1 MSNPGNEPMSG
12 GLMHGGPMN
21 GGVTLSDVIRLALP
35 FGTVVATRGVLPSRP
50 VNWVVVLSD
59 WNELAGQ
66 VKSNDVV
73 VVPAGLQKQVNAG
86 QLQTYLQELAAHM
99 VVAVTF
105 FRAVPGLVTE
115 TAAKLAL
122 PLLILPQDSSLRSV
136 QRAIAALLL
145 DWQAQTTE
153 RGMQLYRQLSELS
166 RDGKGLDAM
175 AELMSKLT
183 GKIVLIQDKRLEI
196 RALAI
201 PAGDQDDISPLL
213 QLLEQREHLPPALR
227 NREVAARMAQ
237 NSRTGQSFWQQLLPI
252 ETMGRMISPIIS
264 GDRARGS
271 VSVVG
276 PGDELDLLDTLVAEH
291 GAAAAALEMARDKA
305 ISEAQK
311 ALRGD
316 FLEGLL
322 AGKTAPNEIERL
334 ERRLDHDTKHPHAV
348 ITYSWGAGE
357 NFSLRRLETAVNW
370 LLSSHNRPALVHI
383 YGGDHV
389 SVFQSLRGEN
399 DLNTVQEFDRRLRE
413 HLQGEYPQATLY
425 SGFSGPANTLY
436 DWADFHDHALQA
448 LRLGE
453 RLGLNSL
460 VEYNSLGV
468 YQLLQ
473 QIEQLPA
480 VKTFCEEIIGPL
492 AEYDQRQRGNL
503 VQTID
508 AYFNFHGNVSQ
519 TAEALFVHR
528 NTLLY
533 RLERIQELTGQD
545 LNQADMRLALQLALR
560 LWNLRR

>member
-1 MSNPGNEPMSG
+1 MNSPANDPLSG
-12 GLMHGGPMN
+12 S
-21 GGVTLSDVIRLALP
+21 VTLSDVIRLALP

-59 WNELAGQ
+59 WKDLAGQ
-66 VKSNDVV
+66 VKTNDVV
-73 VVPAGLQKQVNAG
+73 VVPAGLQKQVKAD
-86 QLQTYLQELAAHM
+86 QLRARLQELAEHM
-99 VVAVTF
+99 VVAITF
-105 FRAVPGLVTE
+105 FRTVPDSVTK
-115 TAAKLAL
+115 TAAKFAL
-122 PLLILPQDSSLRSV
+122 PLLILPEDSNLREV
-136 QRAIAALLL
+136 QRSIAALLL
-145 DWQAQTTE
+145 DRQAQTTE

-175 AELMSKLT
+175 AELMAKLT
-183 GKIVLIQDKRLEI
+183 GKTVVIQDKRLEI
-196 RALAI
+196 RALAV
-201 PAGDQDDISPLL
+201 PTGDQEDISPLL
-213 QLLEQREHLPPALR
+213 HVLEQREHLPPALR
-227 NREVAARMAQ
+227 NREVAARVAQ

-252 ETMGRMISPIIS
+252 VTMGRMISPIIS
-264 GDRARGS
+264 GDRARGY

-276 PGDELDLLDTLVAEH
+276 LVDELDLLDTLVAEH

-322 AGKTAPNEIERL
+322 AGNLPASEIERL

-348 ITYSWGAGE
+348 MTVSWGAE
-357 NFSLRRLETAVNW
+357 DNLSLRRLETAINW

-399 DLNTVQEFDRRLRE
+399 DLNTVHEFDRRLRE
-413 HLQGEYPQATLY
+413 HLQGEYPQATVF
-425 SGFSGPANTLY
+425 SGFSGPADTLH
-436 DWADFHDHALQA
+436 DWAAYHDRALQA
-448 LRLGE
+448 MRLGG
-453 RLGLNSL
+453 RLGLASL

-473 QIEQLPA
+473 QIEQIPT